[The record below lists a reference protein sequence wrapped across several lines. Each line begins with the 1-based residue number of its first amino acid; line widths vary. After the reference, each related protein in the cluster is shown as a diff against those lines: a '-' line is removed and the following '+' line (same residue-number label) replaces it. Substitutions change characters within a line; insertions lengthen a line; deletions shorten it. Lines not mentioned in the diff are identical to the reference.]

1 MSSTTTTI
9 DMFLSFIFGMFIG
22 DKDSESRAQRQIE
35 KRSFLYLAMPRR
47 ILSKIKS
54 KIVKAGRRDFSKNK
68 VFQDLALPRRILSY
82 QKIAKAEAVVNKEC
96 SFSYLALLRTFGLRL
111 RKERSRAQW
120 KIRKFCFL

>member
-54 KIVKAGRRDFSKNK
+54 KIVKAGRRDLSKTEFS
-68 VFQDLALPRRILSY
+68 D
-82 QKIAKAEAVVNKEC
+82 
-96 SFSYLALLRTFGLRL
+96 
-111 RKERSRAQW
+111 
-120 KIRKFCFL
+120 